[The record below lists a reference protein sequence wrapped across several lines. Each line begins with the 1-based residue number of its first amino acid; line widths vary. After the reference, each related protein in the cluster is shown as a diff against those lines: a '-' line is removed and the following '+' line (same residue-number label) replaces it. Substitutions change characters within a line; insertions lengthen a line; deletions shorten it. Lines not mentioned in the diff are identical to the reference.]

1 MREALQAI
9 LCPSSLALVGVSSR
23 SESLSGV
30 LLANLYAAGFTG
42 VVYPVN
48 PKVRSLRTLR
58 CFPSVAAIPEPVD
71 CAIVMVPRD
80 GVAATVEECLAA
92 GVKGIVVITA
102 GFREAGSAGAEVERE
117 LVRRVRAAGAVMVGP
132 NCMGVMNLDP
142 AVRLDATFS
151 PAPAQPGGVAFASHS
166 GALGVALIEAVRE
179 IGLGF
184 SQFVSLGNSA
194 DVNVCD
200 LLEVWEEHEP
210 TRAIMLYLEEIE
222 QPRRFLQVASRI
234 TRHKPILA
242 LKSGRT
248 GEGQR
253 AASSHTGALA
263 AGDTGVEAIL
273 RQAGVRRCRSL
284 AELLDLAR
292 LFERARPVAGR
303 RVAVV
308 SNAGGPAIIATDA
321 LVDEGLELATLQEE
335 TRAELRSFLPAEA
348 AVANPVDMLP
358 SATGEH
364 YRRAVEVVT
373 ADPGVDAAVV
383 ITVTPPM
390 IPVQRVAEQVAAAA
404 APTPKPVIPVFM
416 TSPRFFEVARS
427 MAGLPPVYAAPE
439 SAVRALAA
447 LVQQQETATRPPWEP
462 STAATPEASVVQRAR
477 LRGASFLSPE
487 EAFSL
492 LEGIGVSVAPFRC
505 VARGEEVTAAAAQ
518 LGYPVALKA
527 YGGGIVH
534 KSELGAVAVGLNGP
548 AEVEAAVAAMRA
560 RLAAAGVAAEGFLVQ
575 AMVSG
580 GREVIVGLTRDP
592 VGGPLVMLGLGGVAV
607 EVWRDVSFRP
617 APVSAA
623 EAAAMLDEL
632 RGAALLGPFRGHPPA
647 DTAALCEAVARFST
661 LGAVAGIAEGDVNPL
676 LVLPQGQGCVAVD
689 VRIAIGP

>member
-1 MREALQAI
+1 MREALKAI
-9 LCPSSLALVGVSSR
+9 LSPSSLALVGVSSR

-80 GVAATVEECLAA
+80 GVAAAVEECLAA
-92 GVKGIVVITA
+92 GVKGVVVITA
-102 GFREAGSAGAEVERE
+102 GFREAGRAGAEVERE
-117 LVRRVRAAGAVMVGP
+117 LVRRVRAAGAAMVGP

-166 GALGVALIEAVRE
+166 GALGVALLEAVRE

-194 DVNVCD
+194 DINVCD
-200 LLEVWEEHEP
+200 LLEAWEEHEP

-222 QPRRFLQVASRI
+222 EPRRFLELASRI
-234 TRHKPILA
+234 TRRKPILA
-242 LKSGRT
+242 LKAGRT

-263 AGDTGVEAIL
+263 AGDTGVDAIL

-321 LVDEGLELATLQEE
+321 LVEEGLQLAALQEQ
-335 TRAELRSFLPAEA
+335 TKAELRSFLPAEA

-358 SATGEH
+358 SATGEQ
-364 YRRAVEVVT
+364 YRRAVELVT
-373 ADPGVDAAVV
+373 VDPGVDAAVV

-390 IPVQRVAEQVAAAA
+390 IPAQTVAEQVAAAA
-404 APTPKPVIPVFM
+404 AGTPKPVIPVFM
-416 TSPRFFEVARS
+416 TSPRFFEGARRIP
-427 MAGLPPVYAAPE
+427 GLPPLYAAPE

-447 LVQQQETATRPPWEP
+447 LVEQQETAARPPWQP
-462 STAATPEASVVQRAR
+462 GGAAVPDAGVVARAR
-477 LRGASFLSPE
+477 ERGASLLSPA
-487 EAFSL
+487 EAFAL
-492 LEGIGVSVAPFRC
+492 LEGIGVPVAPFRC
-505 VARGEEVTAAAAQ
+505 VERGEDAAAAAAE

-527 YGGGIVH
+527 YGAGIVH
-534 KSELGAVAVGLNGP
+534 KSELGAVAVGLQGP
-548 AEVEAAVAAMRA
+548 EEVAAAVAAMRE
-560 RLAAAGVAAEGFLVQ
+560 RLAAAGVAVEGFLVQ
-575 AMVSG
+575 RMVSG

-592 VGGPLVMLGLGGVAV
+592 AVGPLVMLGLGGVAV

-623 EAAAMLDEL
+623 EAAVMLGEL
-632 RGAALLGPFRGHPPA
+632 RGAALLGAFRGRPPA
-647 DTAALCEAVARFST
+647 DRGALCEAVARFST

-676 LVLPQGQGCVAVD
+676 LVLPEGQGCVAVD
-689 VRIAIGP
+689 VRIAVGP